1 MIINLLIFYIVIG
14 VLLLLFALM
23 EEHGWDYYSEYLL
36 VMFWWLPLGIKW
48 VFDWI
53 TSKLVLHQLKKLT
66 YDPDW
71 VKSRVIFKT
80 ALYRVYMVNGFDLA
94 LYNFAFRGKRKRMD
108 VIHEIALI
116 MNKKKEPVVIKQT
129 ATGSTLN

>member
-1 MIINLLIFYIVIG
+1 MIIDLLISYIVIG

-36 VMFWWLPLGIKW
+36 VIFWWLPLGIKW
-48 VFDWI
+48 VFDWL
-53 TSKLVLHQLKKLT
+53 TSKLVLHQIKKLT

-71 VKSRVIFKT
+71 LKGRVIFKT
-80 ALYRVYMVNGFDLA
+80 AMYRVYKVSDLDLA
-94 LYNFAFRGKRKRMD
+94 FYNFAFRGKRKRMD
-108 VIHEIALI
+108 VIHEVANIL
-116 MNKKKEPVVIKQT
+116 NKDKTVTIKQT

>member
-36 VMFWWLPLGIKW
+36 VMFWWLPLGVKW
-48 VFDWI
+48 VFDWL

-66 YDPDW
+66 HDPDW
-71 VKSRVIFKT
+71 FKTRVILKT
-80 ALYRVYMVNGFDLA
+80 AMYRVYKVNDIDLA
-94 LYNFAFRGKRKRMD
+94 FYNFAFRGKRKRMD
-108 VIHEIALI
+108 VIHEVANIL
-116 MNKKKEPVVIKQT
+116 NKDKKVTIKQT

>member
-1 MIINLLIFYIVIG
+1 MIINLLIFYIIIG
-14 VLLLLFALM
+14 LLLLLFALM

-53 TSKLVLHQLKKLT
+53 TSKLVLYQIKKLT

-71 VKSRVIFKT
+71 LKGRVIFKT
-80 ALYRVYMVNGFDLA
+80 AMYRVYKVNDIDLA
-94 LYNFAFRGKRKRMD
+94 FYNFAFRGKRKRMD
-108 VIHEIALI
+108 VIHEVANIL
-116 MNKKKEPVVIKQT
+116 NKDKKVTIKQT
-129 ATGSTLN
+129 ATGSTVN

>member
-14 VLLLLFALM
+14 FLLLLFALM

-36 VMFWWLPLGIKW
+36 MIFWWLPLGIRW
-48 VFDWI
+48 ILNWI
-53 TSKLVLHQLKKLT
+53 TSKLVLHQLKTLT

-71 VKSRVIFKT
+71 LKSRVIFRT
-80 ALYRVYMVNGFDLA
+80 AMYRVYHVNDIDLA

-108 VIHEIALI
+108 VIHEVANIL
-116 MNKKKEPVVIKQT
+116 NKENQITIKQT